1 MCDNLHLNSIKQ
13 CATPLNTLFFSEF
26 NKNLLQRGIR
36 QEFRNKTGVSID
48 YQNSDDLYSIM
59 RVVFVNN
66 AGDQMTRVN
75 EQVKFMNSVVIN
87 TAVGQIQTG
96 VSQYMGYRKDIDNL
110 AVPLINQLIQAPM
123 GRRSIRVLK
132 LVCKKYNLGYY
143 KR

>member
-1 MCDNLHLNSIKQ
+1 MC
-13 CATPLNTLFFSEF
+13 
-26 NKNLLQRGIR
+26 

-110 AVPLINQLIQAPM
+110 AVPIDQPINTSTY
-123 GRRSIRVLK
+123 G
-132 LVCKKYNLGYY
+132 KKIDKSTQIGM
-143 KR
+143 

>member
-36 QEFRNKTGVSID
+36 QEFRNKTGASID

-110 AVPLINQLIQAPM
+110 AVPIDQPINTSTY
-123 GRRSIRVLK
+123 G
-132 LVCKKYNLGYY
+132 KKIG
-143 KR
+143 KSTQIGM

>member
-75 EQVKFMNSVVIN
+75 EQVIFMNSVVIN

-110 AVPLINQLIQAPM
+110 AVPIDQPINTSTY
-123 GRRSIRVLK
+123 G
-132 LVCKKYNLGYY
+132 KKIDKSTQIGM
-143 KR
+143 